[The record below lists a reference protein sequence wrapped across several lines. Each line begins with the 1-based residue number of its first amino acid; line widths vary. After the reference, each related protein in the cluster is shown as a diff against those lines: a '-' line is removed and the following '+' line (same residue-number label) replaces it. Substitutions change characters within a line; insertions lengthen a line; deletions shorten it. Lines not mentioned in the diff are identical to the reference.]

1 WMQRLRAQQ
10 LMGVALRFPAFPV
23 TLETYREVLR
33 DVFDLPALL
42 DILRQVRSRAIRIE
56 PAATET
62 ASPFARSLVF
72 DYVAA
77 FLYEGDAPLAE
88 RKAQA
93 LTLDRNLLRELIGGG
108 ELRDLLDPDV
118 LAEVEAELQQ
128 LVEGRKARNPDE
140 LHDLLRR
147 LGDLDRAE

>member
-1 WMQRLRAQQ
+1 
-10 LMGVALRFPAFPV
+10 MGVALRFPAFPI

-56 PAATET
+56 PALTES

-77 FLYEGDAPLAE
+77 FEE
-88 RKAQA
+88 
-93 LTLDRNLLRELIGGG
+93 LDRHPAFR
-108 ELRDLLDPDV
+108 
-118 LAEVEAELQQ
+118 
-128 LVEGRKARNPDE
+128 RKRTGVQIP
-140 LHDLLRR
+140 
-147 LGDLDRAE
+147 LGTWMAHCSLEHVIRP